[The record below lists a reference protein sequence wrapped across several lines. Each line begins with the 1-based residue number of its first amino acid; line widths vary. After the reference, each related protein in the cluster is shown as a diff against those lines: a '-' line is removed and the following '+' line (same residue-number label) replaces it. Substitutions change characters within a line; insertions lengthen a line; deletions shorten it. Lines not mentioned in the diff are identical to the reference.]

1 MSISSILAIG
11 CGGFVGAILRVMM
24 IGVVNRTFSQHV
36 LPLGTLFVNIIGGF
50 FIGFILSLPS
60 PISPLLR
67 SFLIAGVLGGFT
79 TFSTFSFE
87 NMLLLQG
94 GNFALDFLNI
104 TLSVF
109 LSLLFCYLGSLCA
122 KALF

>member
-1 MSISSILAIG
+1 
-11 CGGFVGAILRVMM
+11 M
-24 IGVVNRTFSQHV
+24 IGVVNKAFSQHA
-36 LPLGTLFVNIIGGF
+36 LPLGTLFVNLIGGF

-94 GNFALDFLNI
+94 GNFFLAFLNI
-104 TLSVF
+104 ALSIF
-109 LSLLFCYLGSLCA
+109 LSLLFCYLGTLSA